1 MAQQNSRRKAK
12 TAPDPSTKA
21 PSSSPAAMPP
31 RGPLGGG
38 NQAQPVRLGQPPA
51 VIREGQGVRELPA
64 THRYAAAVLAVFNA
78 PEKRAGRFVSF
89 HHAPLRAV
97 SPGLAGWQ
105 DRQTLELAELGIFEV
120 RHAPNHARRTLD
132 PNYAGEV
139 FDHRRRAWPRDDCGM
154 LSPLGEWLL
163 ALSPEV
169 EARLASM
176 PPAERE
182 DLAAVAAMLAELIE
196 NAEWAS
202 DPPLPKG
209 RLAKALLWIDEQPC
223 KGALPQELAEGLKI
237 KPKTADKYLRYLGRD
252 FNAGTRDS
260 CRRKGLV
267 LNEHGRRMA
276 AMLRDTSTSA
286 ESAGE
291 KAPMPMRQSRRKCG
305 NLGAK

>member
-105 DRQTLELAELGIFEV
+105 DRQTLELAKLGIFEV

-139 FDHRRRAWPRDDCGM
+139 FDHRRQAWPRDDCGM

-169 EARLASM
+169 EAKLASM

-182 DLAAVAAMLAELIE
+182 DLAAVAAMLAEGFTASGDNDREQNAPAQSRPIYDQRLHDMVLAIHRAQRPLTDRELVDEISGSAAVWQRTAADGRRRGLI
-196 NAEWAS
+196 ATAT
-202 DPPLPKG
+202 PGTRKG
-209 RLAKALLWIDEQPC
+209 RELTDAGRALAMQLDATD
-223 KGALPQELAEGLKI
+223 GAA
-237 KPKTADKYLRYLGRD
+237 T
-252 FNAGTRDS
+252 
-260 CRRKGLV
+260 
-267 LNEHGRRMA
+267 
-276 AMLRDTSTSA
+276 
-286 ESAGE
+286 
-291 KAPMPMRQSRRKCG
+291 
-305 NLGAK
+305 